1 MCSPSRLRRRR
12 CAYIPIA
19 QSANIESTPTIIPII
34 KGSRTRTTVLVGA
47 VLLGY
52 GATLTTLSLAVVKSD
67 TRSGDCSVG
76 VVLFEPVSAA
86 SEEGSEDV
94 T

>member
-1 MCSPSRLRRRR
+1 M
-12 CAYIPIA
+12 IPM
-19 QSANIESTPTIIPII
+19 I

-47 VLLGY
+47 ALVGY
-52 GATLTTLSLAVVKSD
+52 RATLSTLSLAVVESD

-76 VVLFEPVSAA
+76 MVLFEPVSAA